1 MKKEKNKHTLI
12 KIIII
17 CILSI
22 SGLLLYSRFIS
33 TKGLKVKEYKITNTI
48 ITDNFHGFKI
58 AHISDIHYGRT
69 VNLKELEKMV
79 NELNL
84 LKPDIV
90 VLTGDLI
97 DKDTILNENKI
108 NELKTNLNNIKTTI
122 GKYAISGED
131 DENFSEWESIIKESG
146 FTNINDNYELIYNKD
161 YSPILIAGL
170 KSNTNAKESLIERY
184 QVIEQYLNSDDQLN
198 GIYKILIMH
207 EPDFIDNINH
217 TYFNLILAG
226 HSHKGQINI
235 PLFGPVSTLDYSKKY
250 YDEYYKL
257 GDCDFFISSGIGTS
271 DYNFRFFN
279 KPSINFY
286 RLTNK

>member
-1 MKKEKNKHTLI
+1 
-12 KIIII
+12 
-17 CILSI
+17 
-22 SGLLLYSRFIS
+22 
-33 TKGLKVKEYKITNTI
+33 
-48 ITDNFHGFKI
+48 
-58 AHISDIHYGRT
+58 
-69 VNLKELEKMV
+69 MV